1 MSALLSLVRPDLRD
15 FGGYKSA
22 RSEALR
28 GDVWL
33 NANESAWANPADGDG
48 RSRRYPEPQPPA
60 LRARLAQVY
69 GVAPD
74 QLLVGR
80 GSDEAIDLLVRA
92 LCVPGQDAI
101 VVTPPVFGMYVVCA
115 RLQGARIVEV
125 PLVDGDAGFA
135 ADLDA
140 IRDAALGQGAKLV
153 FLCSPSNPAGS
164 AIPLAGIAALARALE
179 GRALVVVDEAYGEFA
194 EPPSASTLLADH
206 DNIAVLRTLSK
217 AHALAAARI
226 GVVIADAALIPVL
239 QRCQAP
245 YPVPT
250 PCADLALAGLSDA
263 AFAQTRARVALVRSE
278 RARLHAALAAT
289 PGVRRV
295 YDSQGNYLLA
305 RFDDAEAAF
314 RALLAAGVVVR
325 DQRAA
330 PQLGDALRIT
340 LGSPDQNDRVL
351 AALNEQ
357 TIADAGGASAPTVD
371 PSYPCTGSKGIGAE
385 APPATVAVGTKEQP

>member
-1 MSALLSLVRPDLRD
+1 MSAVLSLVRPDLRD
-15 FGGYKSA
+15 FAGYKSA

-33 NANESAWANPADGDG
+33 NANESAWANPADAQG
-48 RSRRYPEPQPPA
+48 RSRRYPDPQPPA
-60 LRARLAQVY
+60 LRERLAQLY
-69 GVAPD
+69 GVAPE
-74 QLLVGR
+74 QVLVGR

-101 VVTPPVFGMYVVCA
+101 VVTPPVFGMYAVCA
-115 RLQGARIVEV
+115 RLQGARIIDV
-125 PLVDGDAGFA
+125 PLVDGEAGLV

-140 IRDAALGQGAKLV
+140 IREAALAQGAKLV

-164 AIPLAGIAALARALE
+164 AIPLDAIAGLARALE
-179 GRALVVVDEAYGEFA
+179 GKALVVVDEAYGEFA
-194 EPPSASTLLADH
+194 DAGSATTLVGAH
-206 DNIAVLRTLSK
+206 ANIAVLRTLSK

-226 GVVIADAALIPVL
+226 GAVIGEADLIAVL

-250 PCADLALAGLSDA
+250 PSADLALEGLSDA
-263 AFAQTRARVALVRSE
+263 ALAQTRERVATVRRERERLQYALARV
-278 RARLHAALAAT
+278 

-295 YDSQGNYLLA
+295 YPSQGNYLLA
-305 RFDDAEAAF
+305 RFDDAERAF

-330 PQLGDALRIT
+330 PQLDDALRIT
-340 LGSPDQNDRVL
+340 VGSPEQNDRVL
-351 AALNEQ
+351 SALN
-357 TIADAGGASAPTVD
+357 TDASFAGTASAPAVS
-371 PSYPCTGSKGIGAE
+371 PKGAE
-385 APPATVAVGTKEQP
+385 APPAETVP

>member
-1 MSALLSLVRPDLRD
+1 MSAVFSLVRPDLRD
-15 FGGYKSA
+15 FAGYKSA

-33 NANESAWANPADGDG
+33 NANESAWANPADGQG
-48 RSRRYPEPQPPA
+48 RSRRYPDPQPPA
-60 LRARLAQVY
+60 LRARLAQLY
-69 GVAPD
+69 GVAPE

-101 VVTPPVFGMYVVCA
+101 VVTPPVFGMYAVCA
-115 RLQGARIVEV
+115 RLQGARVVEV
-125 PLVDGDAGFA
+125 PLVDGDTGFT

-140 IRDAALGQGAKLV
+140 IRDTALAQGAKLV

-164 AIPLAGIAALARALE
+164 AIPLDDVAALARGLD

-194 EPPSASTLLADH
+194 EGASATTLLETQA
-206 DNIAVLRTLSK
+206 NIAVLRTLSK

-226 GVVIADAALIPVL
+226 GVVIGDADLIAVL

-250 PCADLALAGLSDA
+250 PCADLALDGLSDA
-263 AFAQTRARVALVRSE
+263 ALAQTRERVALVRSE
-278 RARLHAALAAT
+278 RERLRAALERTA
-289 PGVRRV
+289 GVRRV
-295 YDSQGNYLLA
+295 YPSQGNYVLA
-305 RFDDAEAAF
+305 RFVDAERAF
-314 RALLAAGVVVR
+314 RTLLAAGVVVR

-340 LGSPDQNDRVL
+340 VGSPAQNDRVI
-351 AALNEQ
+351 AALNAQEQ
-357 TIADAGGASAPTVD
+357 AA
-371 PSYPCTGSKGIGAE
+371 
-385 APPATVAVGTKEQP
+385 